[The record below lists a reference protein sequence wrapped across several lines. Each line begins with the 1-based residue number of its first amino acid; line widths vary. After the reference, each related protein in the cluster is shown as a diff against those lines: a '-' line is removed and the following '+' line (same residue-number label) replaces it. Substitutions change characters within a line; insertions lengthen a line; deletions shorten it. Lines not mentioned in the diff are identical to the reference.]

1 MARKSGLGKGL
12 DALFQDNAKESKEI
26 AILSINEVEPNSD
39 QPRDRFDEES
49 LTALANSIREHGVIQ
64 PIVVRPLF
72 GGRYQIIAGERR
84 WRACRIVG
92 LKEVPV
98 IVKEVDDKG
107 TMELAL
113 IENLQREDLNP
124 IEEAKGYKNLMD
136 NYNLTQDDVAKRVGK
151 SRSAVANAL
160 RLLSLPNEV
169 LEDLESC
176 KLSAGQARALLAFG
190 DEERIKEV
198 AKKAVSNG
206 LSVRELEKLSKEDK
220 ANDNNKVELKINK
233 KSKTLK
239 SNMYKEIEISMQ
251 QELHR
256 KVKIEAINGEHG
268 RLTIDF
274 YNQDEL
280 IDIAYALAGQRR

>member
-136 NYNLTQDDVAKRVGK
+136 NYNLTQDDVAKG
-151 SRSAVANAL
+151 
-160 RLLSLPNEV
+160 
-169 LEDLESC
+169 
-176 KLSAGQARALLAFG
+176 
-190 DEERIKEV
+190 
-198 AKKAVSNG
+198 
-206 LSVRELEKLSKEDK
+206 
-220 ANDNNKVELKINK
+220 
-233 KSKTLK
+233 
-239 SNMYKEIEISMQ
+239 
-251 QELHR
+251 
-256 KVKIEAINGEHG
+256 
-268 RLTIDF
+268 
-274 YNQDEL
+274 
-280 IDIAYALAGQRR
+280 

>member
-220 ANDNNKVELKINK
+220 ANDNKVELKINK

-256 KVKIEAINGEHG
+256 KVKIEAINGGHG

>member
-26 AILSINEVEPNSD
+26 AILSINEVEPNRN

-49 LTALANSIREHGVIQ
+49 LTALANSIGEHGVIQ

-84 WRACRIVG
+84 WRACRMVG

-98 IVKEVDDKG
+98 IIKEVDDKS

-136 NYNLTQDDVAKRVGK
+136 NYSLTQDDVAKRVGK

-160 RLLSLPNEV
+160 RLLSLPSEV
-169 LEDLESC
+169 LEDIESY

-190 DEERIKEV
+190 DKERIKEV
-198 AKKAVSNG
+198 AKKTVSNG
-206 LSVRELEKLSKEDK
+206 LSVRELEKLSKETRS
-220 ANDNNKVELKINK
+220 NDNKVDFKISK
-233 KSKTLK
+233 KSKSLK

-274 YNQDEL
+274 YSQDEL

>member
-206 LSVRELEKLSKEDK
+206 LNVRELEKLSKEDK
-220 ANDNNKVELKINK
+220 ANDNKVGLKINK
-233 KSKTLK
+233 KSKILK